1 MVGTNGS
8 DTLAGRRNS
17 DWIDGRGDKDVING
31 GPGDDPLSSAIGNL
45 DGGSGADVISGGSG
59 GDSFV
64 DILYDGNDFISSSYN
79 RPAVRDILS
88 CGAGSDF
95 APVDRKDIV

>member
-1 MVGTNGS
+1 MGTNGS
-8 DTLAGRRNS
+8 DTLARRRNS

-45 DGGSGADVISGGSG
+45 DVGPGADVISGGSDG
-59 GDSFV
+59 GSFV
-64 DILYDGNDFISSSYN
+64 DILYGGDGNDFISSSYN

-88 CGAGSDF
+88 CGAGSISRQST
-95 APVDRKDIV
+95 ART